1 MNVLIK
7 RSEGGFFVS
16 QGEEEEVPGL
26 EFIADSEV
34 NPHIQVQY
42 SMATWHSLHPQPLSS
57 SCVIAK
63 LKICLDM

>member
-42 SMATWHSLHPQPLSS
+42 SMAT
-57 SCVIAK
+57 
-63 LKICLDM
+63 